1 MLVGVDM
8 RDEILKRQDPEIN
21 EILKNA
27 KISIL
32 GCGGLGSNIAMAL
45 ARCGLGE
52 IHIYDYDKVELSN
65 LNRQNYD
72 QKDLGKSKVIQ
83 TKKKIEATLPY
94 TKVYADE
101 VLISKENLSQIAEK
115 TDIFIEAFDKKEM
128 KSLVFEYFLGRKD
141 KKLIMASGLSG
152 LGDFSD
158 IKVKKIEN
166 VTMVGDFKSSPDQGL
181 YAPYLGIVANIEAL
195 IALKIII
202 GEKNGK

>member
-1 MLVGVDM
+1 M
-8 RDEILKRQDPEIN
+8 RDEILKRQDSEIN

>member
-1 MLVGVDM
+1 M

-27 KISIL
+27 KVSIL
-32 GCGGLGSNIAMAL
+32 GCGGLGSNIAIVL

-52 IHIYDYDKVELSN
+52 IHIYDYDQVELSN

-72 QKDLGKSKVIQ
+72 QNDLGKSKVIQ
-83 TKKKIEATLPY
+83 TKKKIEASLPY
-94 TKVYADE
+94 TKVYAKE
-101 VLISKENLSQIAEK
+101 VLIGKENLDQISEK

-128 KSLVFEYFLGRKD
+128 KSLVFEYFLGRDD

-181 YAPYLGIVANIEAL
+181 YAPYLGIVSNIEAL
-195 IALKIII
+195 LALKIII

>member
-1 MLVGVDM
+1 M
-8 RDEILKRQDPEIN
+8 RNEILKRQDPGIN

-27 KISIL
+27 KVSIL
-32 GCGGLGSNIAMAL
+32 GCGGLGSNIAMTL
-45 ARCGLGE
+45 ARSGLGE

-72 QKDLGKSKVIQ
+72 QKDLGKSKVFQ
-83 TKKKIEATLPY
+83 TKKKIEETIPY
-94 TKVYADE
+94 AKVFAKE
-101 VLISKENLSQIAEK
+101 VLISKENLSEIAEK

-128 KSLVFEYFLGRKD
+128 KSLVFEYFLGRND
-141 KKLIMASGLSG
+141 KELIMASGLSG

-195 IALKIII
+195 LALKIII
-202 GEKNGK
+202 GERNGK

>member
-1 MLVGVDM
+1 M

-27 KISIL
+27 KVSIL

-72 QKDLGKSKVIQ
+72 QKDLGKSKVSQ
-83 TKKKIEATLPY
+83 TKKKIEDTIPY
-94 TKVYADE
+94 TKVFSNN
-101 VLISKENLSQIAEK
+101 LFITKENLDDISEK

-141 KKLIMASGLSG
+141 KKLIIASGLSG

-195 IALKIII
+195 LALKIII

>member
-1 MLVGVDM
+1 MT
-8 RDEILKRQDPEIN
+8 
-21 EILKNA
+21 
-27 KISIL
+27 
-32 GCGGLGSNIAMAL
+32 L
-45 ARCGLGE
+45 ARSGLGE

-72 QKDLGKSKVIQ
+72 QKDLGKSKVFQ
-83 TKKKIEATLPY
+83 TKKKIEETIPY
-94 TKVYADE
+94 AKVFAKE
-101 VLISKENLSQIAEK
+101 VLISKENLSEIAEK

-128 KSLVFEYFLGRKD
+128 KSLVFECFLGRNN

-195 IALKIII
+195 LALKIII
-202 GEKNGK
+202 GERNGK

>member
-166 VTMVGDFKSSPDQGL
+166 VTMVGD
-181 YAPYLGIVANIEAL
+181 L
-195 IALKIII
+195 I
-202 GEKNGK
+202 

>member
-1 MLVGVDM
+1 M

-72 QKDLGKSKVIQ
+72 QKDL
-83 TKKKIEATLPY
+83 
-94 TKVYADE
+94 
-101 VLISKENLSQIAEK
+101 
-115 TDIFIEAFDKKEM
+115 
-128 KSLVFEYFLGRKD
+128 
-141 KKLIMASGLSG
+141 
-152 LGDFSD
+152 
-158 IKVKKIEN
+158 
-166 VTMVGDFKSSPDQGL
+166 
-181 YAPYLGIVANIEAL
+181 
-195 IALKIII
+195 
-202 GEKNGK
+202 

>member
-1 MLVGVDM
+1 M

-27 KISIL
+27 RVSIL

-72 QKDLGKSKVIQ
+72 QKDLGKSKVSQ
-83 TKKKIEATLPY
+83 TKKKIEDTIPY
-94 TKVYADE
+94 TKVFANN
-101 VLISKENLSQIAEK
+101 LFIIKENLDEISKK

-195 IALKIII
+195 LALKIII

>member
-1 MLVGVDM
+1 M

-27 KISIL
+27 KVSIL

-72 QKDLGKSKVIQ
+72 QKDLGKLKVSQ
-83 TKKKIEATLPY
+83 TKKKIEDTIPY
-94 TKVYADE
+94 TKVFSNN
-101 VLISKENLSQIAEK
+101 LFITKENLDDISEK

-141 KKLIMASGLSG
+141 KKLIIASGLSG

-181 YAPYLGIVANIEAL
+181 YAPYLGIVSNIEAL
-195 IALKIII
+195 LALKIII
-202 GEKNGK
+202 GERNGK

>member
-1 MLVGVDM
+1 M

-72 QKDLGKSKVIQ
+72 QKDLGKSKVLQ
-83 TKKKIEATLPY
+83 TKKKIEASLPY
-94 TKVYADE
+94 TKVYAKE
-101 VLISKENLSQIAEK
+101 VLLSKENLGQISEK

>member
-1 MLVGVDM
+1 M

-27 KISIL
+27 KVSIL

-72 QKDLGKSKVIQ
+72 QKDLGKSKVSQ
-83 TKKKIEATLPY
+83 TKKKIEDTIPY
-94 TKVYADE
+94 TKVFANN
-101 VLISKENLSQIAEK
+101 LFIIKENLDEISKK

-166 VTMVGDFKSSPDQGL
+166 VTMVGDFKSSPEQGL
-181 YAPYLGIVANIEAL
+181 YAPYIGIVANLEAL
-195 IALKIII
+195 LALKIII
-202 GEKNGK
+202 GERNGK

>member
-1 MLVGVDM
+1 M

-27 KISIL
+27 KVSIL